1 MGLANIPK
9 GIKDL
14 GFNPGIWIAPLLHKK
29 NGPFVRQHPDWFL
42 GNQVYPHASGDY
54 KILDVSH
61 PEAAVFLQSTI
72 KALVQSGFTH
82 LKIDF
87 LIAGLFPGARHKG
100 ISSLDAYHL
109 AMKLIKDAAGPRT
122 HLLACGA
129 PLLASLPYADSWRVG
144 ADIAFEFPAK
154 QKGLSW
160 VDVANQARN
169 IGARWFFCDAIHC
182 DAGPLLLR
190 GRSIHG

>member
-1 MGLANIPK
+1 
-9 GIKDL
+9 
-14 GFNPGIWIAPLLHKK
+14 
-29 NGPFVRQHPDWFL
+29 
-42 GNQVYPHASGDY
+42 
-54 KILDVSH
+54 
-61 PEAAVFLQSTI
+61 
-72 KALVQSGFTH
+72 
-82 LKIDF
+82 
-87 LIAGLFPGARHKG
+87 
-100 ISSLDAYHL
+100 
-109 AMKLIKDAAGPRT
+109 MKLIKDAAGPRT